1 MSEAK
6 EQLDPKKVLAEQK
19 AWLVQRGDAI
29 GELAREKGDWKNQ
42 IQGMAE
48 AARRETEPLV
58 LLNLLRYQATRN
70 KNWKQGTDVF
80 SPLEADMKAC
90 IEKANQDPELAVL
103 LIQHLLAYTYRAYT
117 YHYEMHK
124 AKKPAGREAS

>member
-1 MSEAK
+1 MSETTTTKDAAT
-6 EQLDPKKVLAEQK
+6 VLAEQK
-19 AWLVQRGDAI
+19 AWLVRRGDEV
-29 GELAREKGDWKNQ
+29 GELAKEKGDWKSQ

-80 SPLEADMKAC
+80 APLEADMKTC
-90 IEKANQDPELAVL
+90 IETAGEDAELAVT

-117 YHYEMHK
+117 YHYERNK
-124 AKKPAGREAS
+124 SQTPRKESEK